1 MPAEEVLADD
11 AALAEAAAP
20 LVALPLAVEVEPD
33 AAPAVVPITPGRAP
47 TPARAAEAEAERAE
61 AAADCELVPALT
73 EAEPFAVLEAVPR
86 APVAAPFA
94 GAPVV
99 PPVVVVPLTPAGRM
113 LAAARAR
120 ADMVDALLA
129 VDEVPAPVPAV
140 APLPYAPGAPIPR
153 GNPPARAA
161 VEAGVPGF
169 AMRAALPQ
177 LPA

>member
-1 MPAEEVLADD
+1 MGPRAAAAEARRVAAEEAPPDTLPFEEAPRAAPVPAEEALADD
-11 AALAEAAAP
+11 AALAEAEAP
-20 LVALPLAVEVEPD
+20 LVLLPLAVELELD

-73 EAEPFAVLEAVPR
+73 EAEPFAALDPVPR

-94 GAPVV
+94 GAPVA
-99 PPVVVVPLTPAGRM
+99 VVPVAPVGRM

-120 ADMVDALLA
+120 ADIVDALLA

-140 APLPYAPGAPIPR
+140 APLP
-153 GNPPARAA
+153 
-161 VEAGVPGF
+161 
-169 AMRAALPQ
+169 
-177 LPA
+177 